1 MRRKKKNLV
10 DKVKD
15 FFSEE
20 SIIVDSDIKEEVKDS
35 NEDTIES
42 VDDSIIVGSTVI
54 VNGVGNTTSS
64 GTGSTT
70 KKYTNKNC
78 TVLFIKDDEYS
89 YALYD
94 SKDVLIGWFKES
106 DIIKK

>member
-1 MRRKKKNLV
+1 MGRKKKRLV

-20 SIIVDSDIKEEVKDS
+20 PIIVDYDIKEVKDS

-54 VNGVGNTTSS
+54 VNGVGNTASS

-94 SKDVLIGWFKES
+94 SKDVFIGWFKES
-106 DIIKK
+106 DITKK